1 MNTMLATIR
10 KTSAA
15 AVIAVAI
22 GVTAFS
28 AAPVMAQSGPSLNF
42 QLELG
47 GGSPQAFGS
56 GPSAKVAVPDE
67 DYEYFCLS
75 DRDIR
80 HGLREYGFRDVR
92 ITRELKGD
100 RVEVIARY
108 SKSWYSMR
116 VDRCTGEVD
125 RVKKIRKFFGYGY

>member
-56 GPSAKVAVPDE
+56 GA
-67 DYEYFCLS
+67 
-75 DRDIR
+75 
-80 HGLREYGFRDVR
+80 
-92 ITRELKGD
+92 
-100 RVEVIARY
+100 
-108 SKSWYSMR
+108 
-116 VDRCTGEVD
+116 
-125 RVKKIRKFFGYGY
+125 